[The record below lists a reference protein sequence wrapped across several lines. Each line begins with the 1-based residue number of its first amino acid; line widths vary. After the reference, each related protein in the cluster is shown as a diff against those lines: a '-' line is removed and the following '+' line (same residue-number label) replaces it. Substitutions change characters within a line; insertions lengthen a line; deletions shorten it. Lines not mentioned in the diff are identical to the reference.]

1 MITLTEVDPSTTI
14 QEQLGEDEGPIVLV
28 NTFIAPDGERD
39 AVVEAWSADAAFM
52 TSQPGCLSAQLH
64 EGIGRS
70 HALVNVAVWEST
82 AALRKAFNNP
92 EFRAAMGRY
101 PDGTVASPHAYRKVA
116 VEGICGD

>member
-1 MITLTEVDPSTTI
+1 MLALNEIDPSTTI

-28 NTFIAPDGERD
+28 NTFLAPDGERD
-39 AVVEAWSADAAFM
+39 AVVAVWGADAAFM

-82 AALRKAFNNP
+82 AALRAAFNDP
-92 EFRAAMGRY
+92 EFRATMSRY
-101 PDGTVASPHAYRKVA
+101 PDGTVAAPHAYRKVA